1 MRSVTY
7 VANNDITLLETG
19 QQLFPA
25 MIAAID
31 AARHDILFET
41 YIFAEDAVARGI
53 EAALIR
59 AAGRGVK
66 VRVLVDWF
74 GTGHRACCRRAE
86 AFAQAGVQYRV
97 FNPWFKRGIARTH
110 RKITVVDGE
119 IAFVGGINI
128 NDDMLCDYEPYRPLS
143 APRWDFAVQ
152 VRGPLL
158 AQIHFE
164 AQAQWMRAG
173 RLDLLSRIELFRE
186 TRRTPPSENGRPMRA
201 AFVVRDNL
209 RNRRTIQRAYLQA
222 IGQARKSVL
231 LANPYFAPG
240 RKFRE
245 ALAQAA
251 RRGVKVT
258 LLIGVGEFR
267 MQDAVARSF
276 YPKLLANPYFAP
288 GRKFREALAQA
299 ARRGVQVTLLIGVG
313 EFKMQDAVARSFYP
327 KLLADGIDVVEY
339 RKTQLHAKIAVVDD
353 DWATVGSSNCDG
365 LSLFLNQEAN
375 IVVKNAAFARAVR
388 THIERGI
395 ADGEVVRMEDFEGIG
410 WVRRVRYEMAY
421 LLYKLTM
428 RIFAIGYA

>member
-59 AAGRGVK
+59 AAERGVK

-86 AFAQAGVQYRV
+86 AFASAGVQYRI

-119 IAFVGGINI
+119 VAFVGGINI
-128 NDDMLCDYEPYRPLS
+128 NDDMLCDYEPHRPLS
-143 APRWDFAVQ
+143 APRWDFAVR

-173 RLDLLSRIELFRE
+173 RLDLFSRIELFRE

-258 LLIGVGEFR
+258 LLIGVGEF
-267 MQDAVARSF
+267 
-276 YPKLLANPYFAP
+276 
-288 GRKFREALAQA
+288 
-299 ARRGVQVTLLIGVG
+299 
-313 EFKMQDAVARSFYP
+313 KMQDAVARSFYP
-327 KLLADGIDVVEY
+327 KLLVHGIEVVEY

-365 LSLFLNQEAN
+365 LSLFVNQEAN
-375 IVVKNAAFARAVR
+375 IVVKNAAFAHAVR

-395 ADGEVVRMEDFEGIG
+395 ADGEVVRMEQFEGIG

>member
-1 MRSVTY
+1 MRSVSY
-7 VANNDITLLETG
+7 VANNEVTLLETG

-25 MIAAID
+25 MVAAID

-41 YIFAEDAVARGI
+41 YIFAEDEVARGI

-86 AFAQAGVQYRV
+86 AFAKAGVHYRV

-119 IAFVGGINI
+119 VAFVGGINI
-128 NDDMLCDYEPYRPLS
+128 NDDMRHDYEPYSPLP
-143 APRWDFAVQ
+143 APRWDFAVC
-152 VRGPLL
+152 VRGPLVR
-158 AQIHFE
+158 QIHFE

-173 RLDLLSRIELFRE
+173 RLDILSRIELYRE
-186 TRRTPPSENGRPMRA
+186 TRRPPPTEGGRPMRA

-251 RRGVKVT
+251 RRGV
-258 LLIGVGEFR
+258 
-267 MQDAVARSF
+267 
-276 YPKLLANPYFAP
+276 N
-288 GRKFREALAQA
+288 
-299 ARRGVQVTLLIGVG
+299 VTLLIGVG

-327 KLLADGIDVVEY
+327 KLLKDGIEVVEY

-388 THIERGI
+388 AHIERGI

>member
-41 YIFAEDAVARGI
+41 YIFAEDEVARGI

-59 AAGRGVK
+59 AAERGLK

-86 AFAQAGVQYRV
+86 AFARAGVHYRV

-128 NDDMLCDYEPYRPLS
+128 NDDMVCDYDPERALP
-143 APRWDFAVQ
+143 APRWDFAVA
-152 VRGPLL
+152 VRGPLV

-173 RLDLLSRIELFRE
+173 RLDILSRIGLYRE
-186 TRRTPPSENGRPMRA
+186 TRKAPPTEGARPMRA

-209 RNRRTIQRAYLQA
+209 RNRRTIQRTYLQA
-222 IGQARKSVL
+222 IGQAKESVL

-251 RRGVKVT
+251 RRGVSVT
-258 LLIGVGEFR
+258 LLIGTGEFR
-267 MQDAVARSF
+267 MQDAVARS
-276 YPKLLANPYFAP
+276 Y
-288 GRKFREALAQA
+288 
-299 ARRGVQVTLLIGVG
+299 
-313 EFKMQDAVARSFYP
+313 YP
-327 KLLADGIDVVEY
+327 KLLADGIQIVEY
-339 RKTQLHAKIAVVDD
+339 CKTQLHAKIAVVDD

-365 LSLFLNQEAN
+365 LSLFVNQEAN
-375 IVVKNAAFARAVR
+375 IVVKNAVFARAVR
-388 THIERGI
+388 AHIERGV
-395 ADGEVVRMEDFEGIG
+395 ADGEIVRMEEFEGMG
-410 WVRRVRYEMAY
+410 WMRRMRYKLAY
-421 LLYKLTM
+421 LLYRLTM

>member
-41 YIFAEDAVARGI
+41 YIFAEDEVARGI

-59 AAGRGVK
+59 AAERGLK

-74 GTGHRACCRRAE
+74 GTGHRTCCRRAE
-86 AFAQAGVQYRV
+86 AFARAGVYYRV
-97 FNPWFKRGIARTH
+97 FNPWFRRGIARTH

-128 NDDMLCDYEPYRPLS
+128 NDDMRHDYEPYLPLT
-143 APRWDFAVQ
+143 APRWDFAVS
-152 VRGPLL
+152 VRGPLV

-173 RLDLLSRIELFRE
+173 RLDLFSRIGLYRE
-186 TRRTPPSENGRPMRA
+186 TRKAPPTEGARPMRA

-245 ALAQAA
+245 ALARAA
-251 RRGVKVT
+251 RRGVSVT
-258 LLIGVGEFR
+258 LLIGTGEFR

-276 YPKLLANPYFAP
+276 YPKLLA
-288 GRKFREALAQA
+288 
-299 ARRGVQVTLLIGVG
+299 
-313 EFKMQDAVARSFYP
+313 
-327 KLLADGIDVVEY
+327 DGIQVVEY

-388 THIERGI
+388 AHIERGV
-395 ADGEVVRMEDFEGIG
+395 ADGEPVRMEEFEGIG
-410 WVRRVRYEMAY
+410 WVRRARYELAY

>member
-1 MRSVTY
+1 MRSITY
-7 VANNDITLLETG
+7 VANNDIVLLETG
-19 QQLFPA
+19 QELFPA
-25 MIAAID
+25 MVSAID

-41 YIFAEDAVARGI
+41 YIFAEDEVARGI

-74 GTGHRACCRRAE
+74 GTGHRSCCRRAE
-86 AFAQAGVQYRV
+86 AFAVAGVHYRV
-97 FNPWFKRGIARTH
+97 FNPWFKRGISRTH

-119 IAFVGGINI
+119 VAFVGGINI
-128 NDDMLCDYEPYRPLS
+128 NDDMLCDYEPHRPLP
-143 APRWDFAVQ
+143 APRWDFAVR
-152 VRGPLL
+152 VRGPLV
-158 AQIHFE
+158 AQIEFE
-164 AQAQWMRAG
+164 AKAQWMRAG
-173 RLDLLSRIELFRE
+173 RLDLFSRIGLYRE
-186 TRRTPPSENGRPMRA
+186 TRRAPPTEGALPMRA

-222 IGQARKSVL
+222 IGQAKKSVL

-245 ALAQAA
+245 ALARAA
-251 RRGVKVT
+251 QRGVDVT

-276 YPKLLANPYFAP
+276 YPKLLA
-288 GRKFREALAQA
+288 
-299 ARRGVQVTLLIGVG
+299 
-313 EFKMQDAVARSFYP
+313 S
-327 KLLADGIDVVEY
+327 GIRVVEY

-353 DWATVGSSNCDG
+353 DWSTVGSSNCDG
-365 LSLFLNQEAN
+365 LSLFMNQEAN
-375 IVVKNAAFARAVR
+375 IVVRNTAFARAVR
-388 THIERGI
+388 AHIERGV
-395 ADGEVVRMEDFEGIG
+395 ADGEPVRMEDFVGIG
-410 WVRRVRYEMAY
+410 WVRRMRYEMAY